1 MRVKNSI
8 RKQSIFSSLN
18 NTFYYYILILH
29 KKQKTLTRGVIN
41 GPLNSIFRSTLK
53 WILDD
58 QRSKN

>member
-1 MRVKNSI
+1 MRVRNSI

-53 WILDD
+53 
-58 QRSKN
+58 